1 MTDTPS
7 HPTPATATAPATAPF
22 TLAPDFLLRV
32 AGLPTAVLTPL
43 RAPGTTAWARTALE
57 LEDGMAALAPA
68 AEDALAEAVARTA
81 PASRRALLALRRDIH
96 NARTPSR
103 ATLRGAEAAAPSAA
117 ADWLALRRRYEEH
130 LAAGER
136 IQAAELVSAR
146 LQLRR
151 LARDPVL
158 RAGLQAASPSLDAA
172 LPAYLAAGDAPPSGK
187 RNRKAERALMSYVY
201 RAALKTSPFSTLTT
215 LARGRFHDSGPPL
228 GLAPAGDAPP
238 QPLLR
243 ARANVTALHEIAVAA
258 LDDPATR
265 AALPFH
271 AVGGWRRSGGRIHY
285 TRRRYRSVDPGLA
298 LATPG
303 VLQEEPFQ
311 VPAGPVL
318 DEALRL
324 LDTAGDAGTTLPR
337 LAEALHRS
345 DPDGRPR
352 ERLEGYLAKL
362 VELGLLTTPALTLD
376 IHHPDPVAQLA
387 GRLRTLGPLPPAGSG
402 PSLADRLDRI
412 REHADGFPLA
422 PLEER
427 ARRTAALRTEVAEA
441 QRALGRAAPVVPRTA
456 VYEDAVLAAPA
467 TASRRAWARGPLPA
481 LGDFARLLPAFD
493 LLLLDRLLAHAY
505 FRSRYG
511 PGGVCDDVPC
521 FAHEL
526 YRDCGTRLSGTGTRL
541 GTLDADGRYLP
552 RANPYDDPRVAAL
565 SAAHEA
571 FARALRGAL
580 DARRPEE
587 RPQPSD
593 ASEIVL
599 DPAALHRAAA
609 ALPPGSPG
617 LPRSYSC
624 YLQWAGPRLPGGPPL
639 AVLNWAYSGL
649 GQPLARFARSFGPE
663 AEQELTE
670 GIRARFT
677 RLLPPDA
684 VAAELSGGYDTS
696 NLALRPAVAPYRLIG
711 PAEAPHGPAERR
723 LGIDDLRLVDDEES
737 GELLLVSR
745 RLGRRV
751 VPLWLGGLV
760 PMALPRVQR
769 TLLALSPAAM
779 PLVADL
785 WGCLEGGGPAHRPRV
800 RHGSLVL
807 ARRSRRLAGP
817 ELPGPQPP
825 AETARGFLARR
836 RWWRAAGLPERV
848 MVRTDIDHKP
858 HPVDAGSP
866 LSLSLL
872 DHRLRG
878 AGEAVFTELLPD
890 ATEPALSAGG
900 STYVSEVCVELDA
913 APLPTGLTQHTGRTD
928 PQ

>member
-7 HPTPATATAPATAPF
+7 HPLPAPSPAPF
-22 TLAPDFLLRV
+22 AVAPDFVLRV
-32 AGLPTAVLTPL
+32 AGLPTQALAPL
-43 RAPGTTAWARTALE
+43 RAPGTAAWARTALE
-57 LEDGMAALAPA
+57 LEDRLAALAPA
-68 AEDALAEAVARTA
+68 AEDALAEAVSRTA
-81 PASRRALLALRRDIH
+81 RPTDRRALLALRRDIH
-96 NARTPSR
+96 NARTPAR
-103 ATLRGAEAAAPSAA
+103 ATLRAAETLLPAAA
-117 ADWLALRRRYEEH
+117 ADWLALRHRHEEQ
-130 LAAGER
+130 LALGER
-136 IQAAELVSAR
+136 TRADELRAAR
-146 LQLRR
+146 RQLHL
-151 LARDPVL
+151 LAGDPVL

-172 LPAYLAAGDAPPSGK
+172 LPAYLAAGDEPPSSK
-187 RNRKAERALMSYVY
+187 RNRKAERALVSYVY
-201 RAALKTSPFSTLTT
+201 RTALKTSPFSTLTT
-215 LARGRFHDSGPPL
+215 LARGRFQESGPPL
-228 GLAPAGDAPP
+228 GLALADDALPR
-238 QPLLR
+238 PLSR
-243 ARANVTALHEIAVAA
+243 ARPNMTALHEIAVAA
-258 LDDPATR
+258 LGDPATR

-271 AVGGWRRSGGRIHY
+271 AVGGWRRTGGRIHY
-285 TRRRYRSVDPGLA
+285 VRRRYRPVDPGLA

-303 VLQEEPFQ
+303 VLEEEPFQ
-311 VPAGPVL
+311 LPAGPVL
-318 DEALRL
+318 DEALRI
-324 LDTAGDAGTTLPR
+324 LDAAGDDGATLPQ

-362 VELGLLTTPALTLD
+362 VELGLLTTPAFALD
-376 IHHPDPVAQLA
+376 IHHPDPVAELT
-387 GRLRTLGPLPPAGSG
+387 GRLRSLGALPPTGSG

-422 PLEER
+422 PLHER

-441 QRALGRAAPVVPRTA
+441 QRALGREAPVVPRTA
-456 VYEDAVLAAPA
+456 VYEDAVLAVPA
-467 TASRRAWARGPLPA
+467 TASRRAWEEGPLSA

-493 LLLLDRLLAHAY
+493 LLLLDRLLVHAH

-511 PGGVCDDVPC
+511 PGGVCDDVPG

-526 YRDCGTRLSGTGTRL
+526 YRDCGKWLSGTGTRL
-541 GTLDADGRYLP
+541 GTLAADGTYLP

-565 SAAHEA
+565 SAAHEE
-571 FARALRGAL
+571 FARALRAAL
-580 DARRPEE
+580 DAGSPAAPR
-587 RPQPSD
+587 QPSD
-593 ASEIVL
+593 ALEVVL
-599 DPAALHRAAA
+599 EAAALHRAAA
-609 ALPPGSPG
+609 KLPADGPG
-617 LPRSYSC
+617 LPRSFSC
-624 YLQWAGPRLPGGPPL
+624 YLQWAGPRRPGGRPL

-649 GQPLARFARSFGPE
+649 GQPLARFAGSFGSQ
-663 AEQELTE
+663 AEQELTD
-670 GIRARFT
+670 GIRARYA

-684 VAAELSGGYDTS
+684 VGAELSGGYDTS
-696 NLALRPAVAPYRLIG
+696 NLALRPAPAPYRLIG

-723 LGIDDLRLVDDEES
+723 LAIDDLRLVDDEDS
-737 GELLLVSR
+737 GELRLVSR
-745 RLGRRV
+745 RLDKRV

-807 ARRSRRLAGP
+807 ARRAWRFTGP
-817 ELPGPQPP
+817 ELPGPQPS
-825 AETARGFLARR
+825 AETAHGFLARR
-836 RWWRAAGLPERV
+836 RWWRAAGLPDRV
-848 MVRTDIDHKP
+848 MARTDTDRKP
-858 HPVDAGSP
+858 QPVDADSP

-890 ATEPALSAGG
+890 VTEPALGAGG

-913 APLPTGLTQHTGRTD
+913 PPPAACRTPHTGRTD